1 MKGKVIVAALA
12 CLFLAGCAGSKS
24 RAYKSPDTEMPPLKN
39 VMINMDGFSFDFEEE
54 FIENLCADTSINKCV
69 LKNQIFPPTKHY
81 QSVEVMKIL
90 ERENIDSVIRVGTT
104 RASYNERNA
113 GSLALLSGST
123 AANTFNASS
132 TSVSMTA
139 FSRVE
144 RYYVDVWNVD
154 KSKVA
159 MRIDASTKGQ
169 GMVNVTDSA
178 FANALASEIKRQI
191 GSH

>member
-39 VMINMDGFSFDFEEE
+39 VMINMNGFSFDFEEA
-54 FIENLCADTSINKCV
+54 FIDSFCDDDSIRQCV
-69 LKNQIFPPTKHY
+69 LKNQLFPPTRRY
-81 QSVEVMKIL
+81 QSEEVVGVL
-90 ERENIDSVIRVGTT
+90 ARENIDSVIRVGAT
-104 RASYNERNA
+104 RASYKERDA
-113 GSLALLSGST
+113 GSLAFLSGSST
-123 AANTFNASS
+123 ANTFNASA

-154 KSKVA
+154 ASEIA

-191 GSH
+191 DNR